1 MTLVL
6 QEISTWRAFIDIF
19 VIAGGMFFLY
29 RTLVRLGTWKIFL
42 GILIGFLVFLIA
54 RLLRLDGVGWIFEN
68 LSQVAVLALI
78 IIFQPELRKI
88 LEKVVSLYRRRGE
101 PAETGVTETIA
112 DSVWKLAG
120 QSRGAILVY
129 PGKEPITS
137 KLSGGHTLS
146 AQISEPLIMSIFD
159 PHSPGHDG
167 AVIIENDRIEKFGV
181 RLPMSQTSP
190 LTEEFGTRHHAAM
203 SLSET
208 TDALV
213 LVVSEERGAVS
224 AFKNSTMTRLAGV
237 DGIVSIIQEH
247 LADHGMMKQSS
258 LFLRDRNQLGQ
269 FGICLLLA
277 VIFWSSLILSTRQI
291 VERAFTLPI
300 SYRTAAEDLIIV
312 GDKPDEARVRVAG
325 TKASLDDF
333 IMDQPEI
340 VIDISGMVEGT
351 QTVLISEESISPVL
365 PDFPVTFL
373 ESNPTQLELT
383 LSRIVHTTVPV
394 IPQLIG
400 TLPKGLQL
408 KKVTVVPHSIQ
419 IMAPS
424 SPESAG
430 DLSVT
435 TTPIYLNSFH
445 ETSTVFSKIIAPPTF
460 QSVGRR
466 WQDVEIV
473 VEVVPAP

>member
-6 QEISTWRAFIDIF
+6 QEILSWRAILDII

-29 RTLVRLGTWKIFL
+29 RTLVRLGTWKIFV

-88 LEKVVSLYRRRGE
+88 LEKVVSLYRRRGI
-101 PAETGVTETIA
+101 AETGATEMIA
-112 DSVWKLAG
+112 ASIWKLAG

-137 KLSGGHTLS
+137 RLSGGHALS

-167 AVIIENDRIEKFGV
+167 ALIIENDMVERFGV

-190 LTEEFGTRHHAAM
+190 LAEEFGTRHHAAM

-213 LVVSEERGAVS
+213 LVVSEERGTVS
-224 AFKNSTMTRLAGV
+224 AFKHSKMNKLADV
-237 DGIVSIIQEH
+237 ESIVAVIREH
-247 LADHGMMKQSS
+247 MADHGVMKQSS
-258 LFLRDRNQLGQ
+258 LFLRDRNQVGQ
-269 FGICLLLA
+269 FGVCLLLA
-277 VIFWSSLILSTRQI
+277 AIFWSSLILSTRQI
-291 VERAFTLPI
+291 MERAFMLPV
-300 SYRTAAEDLIIV
+300 SYRSTVEDLIIV
-312 GDKPDEARVRVAG
+312 GDKLDEARVRVAG
-325 TKASLDDF
+325 TKAALDDF
-333 IMDQPEI
+333 IMDQPE
-340 VIDISGMVEGT
+340 VIIDMADMVEGT
-351 QTVLISEESISPVL
+351 QTVLISGDNISP
-365 PDFPVTFL
+365 DIQVTFL

-383 LSRIVHTTVPV
+383 LSRIVRKTVPI
-394 IPQLIG
+394 IPQLVG
-400 TLPKGLQL
+400 SLPEGVQL
-408 KKVTVVPHSIQ
+408 KKVTVVPESIL

-424 SPESAG
+424 DAQESG
-430 DLSVT
+430 ELSVT
-435 TTPIYLNSFH
+435 TTPIYLNSMN
-445 ETSTVFSKIIAPPTF
+445 ETNTVLGKIIAPSTF
-460 QSVGRR
+460 QSVGGR
-466 WQDVEIV
+466 WQDVKVV
-473 VEVVPAP
+473 VEVSPEPSRN